1 MHTDRL
7 ATLRPITEM
16 HRISQ
21 EAEADPEIKLI
32 AARHKKHIS
41 KRAWSKGCAVA
52 TPMSL
57 PVAYIYD
64 FCEIRFSSSNPPI
77 SYKSLHSLRY
87 DSERT
92 VIPTALI

>member
-1 MHTDRL
+1 
-7 ATLRPITEM
+7 
-16 HRISQ
+16 
-21 EAEADPEIKLI
+21 
-32 AARHKKHIS
+32 
-41 KRAWSKGCAVA
+41 
-52 TPMSL
+52 MSL

-77 SYKSLHSLRY
+77 SYKSLHSLKY